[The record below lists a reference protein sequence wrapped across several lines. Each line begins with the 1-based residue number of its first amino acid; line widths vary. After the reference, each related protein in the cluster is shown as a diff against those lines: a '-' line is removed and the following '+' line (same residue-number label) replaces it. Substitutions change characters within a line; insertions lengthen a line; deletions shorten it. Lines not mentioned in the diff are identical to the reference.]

1 MIEFVLKNRSNR
13 TKQLLFMNLFGFWF
27 AFFGLDD
34 FRYNRLSYL
43 SIEVASI
50 FGLTH
55 SSI

>member
-13 TKQLLFMNLFGFWF
+13 TKQLLFINLFGFWF